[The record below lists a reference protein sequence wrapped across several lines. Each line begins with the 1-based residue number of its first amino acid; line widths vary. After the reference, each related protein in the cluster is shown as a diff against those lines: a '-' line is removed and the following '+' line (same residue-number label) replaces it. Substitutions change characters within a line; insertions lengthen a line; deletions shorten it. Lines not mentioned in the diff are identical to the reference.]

1 MPAWVRAVARFER
14 SNSRIPTCVS
24 SSLIME
30 LRPAW
35 VTCRASAARVK
46 LRTSATS
53 RKAWSW
59 RVDTLMSVGPMLVGP
74 VFYHGVDAAGQPSL
88 GRTRCRSDSTFQQE
102 QSALSLYYR
111 IHLALGAGFLA
122 YALYRV

>member
-1 MPAWVRAVARFER
+1 
-14 SNSRIPTCVS
+14 
-24 SSLIME
+24 ME
-30 LRPAW
+30 LKARLGD
-35 VTCRASAARVK
+35 VQGFAARVK

-88 GRTRCRSDSTFQQE
+88 GRTRCRSNSTFQQ
-102 QSALSLYYR
+102 SSPPCVS
-111 IHLALGAGFLA
+111 ITGS
-122 YALYRV
+122 VSS